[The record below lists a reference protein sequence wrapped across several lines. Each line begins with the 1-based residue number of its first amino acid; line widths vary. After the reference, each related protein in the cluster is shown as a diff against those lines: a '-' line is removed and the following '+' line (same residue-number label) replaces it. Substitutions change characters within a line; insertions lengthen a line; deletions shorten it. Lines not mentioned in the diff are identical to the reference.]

1 MPKPAALTK
10 VLLNVLSHLT
20 ETAVELGDLA
30 AAVSTHYGSAYG
42 KGGRA
47 YVTELKR
54 LEQQRVLRRTINRLR
69 DRKFII
75 ARRIGQRLI
84 ISLTSKGRTAT
95 LINRFQQ
102 AKPNVRGVYTVVI
115 FDIPETER
123 TARRQF
129 RLLLRQGGFV
139 RLQQSVW
146 VSRADTYQIVVEFLR
161 QVKLQDWV
169 NVYRATDFFHLPR
182 RLN

>member
-115 FDIPETER
+115 FDIPEDPDQYSIWHSTQDATNITHYESPRIDKLLEDGRSEIDTES
-123 TARRQF
+123 RRKI
-129 RLLLRQGGFV
+129 L
-139 RLQQSVW
+139 
-146 VSRADTYQIVVEFLR
+146 VSCRCGEGKDDKRYQL
-161 QVKLQDWV
+161 KSD
-169 NVYRATDFFHLPR
+169 
-182 RLN
+182 